1 MRRARE
7 QILRPLHCPIALSG
21 GLWYAAAMNTEQH
34 ILCLAART
42 ALEPIVER
50 QLVELLRGSID
61 WERLWAQGH
70 LHEVLPL
77 LTVTLRRLAAQAPI
91 PAPWLAQAQRRYYAT
106 MLRNT
111 ALADE
116 LLRILAAFRQAGVAA
131 LPVKGLVL
139 AETLYGSLALRP
151 LGDLD
156 VLVRPADLPRARAA
170 LGELGF
176 AQAKEPGYEN
186 AYHPYHDPPYYR
198 RAVGGPICLELHWGL
213 WASHFFQ
220 LETDAL
226 WRRAVPAQLHG
237 AALSILSPED
247 TLLHLA
253 IHRSRSALRLRF
265 VCDVAE
271 LLRRYRATLDWDY
284 LLAQTQAAGARTTL
298 FYTLALAAELLEA
311 PLPDGLLDHLHI
323 SRMKRKLLDH
333 TCGATALFR
342 PAEPDDLSQ
351 QPHLILRVFEQDG
364 AGHILQ
370 ALGASLA
377 RTARKN
383 IYSYRRA
390 RRPDGSGD
398 SAPE

>member
-1 MRRARE
+1 
-7 QILRPLHCPIALSG
+7 
-21 GLWYAAAMNTEQH
+21 MNTEQH

-50 QLVELLRGSID
+50 QLVELLRGPID

-77 LTVTLRRLAAQAPI
+77 LTVTLRRLAAQVPI
-91 PAPWLAQAQRRYYAT
+91 PAPWLERAQRRYYAT

-111 ALADE
+111 TLADE
-116 LLRILAAFRQAGVAA
+116 LLRVLAAFRQAGVAA

-156 VLVRPADLPRARAA
+156 ILVRQADLPRARAT
-170 LGELGF
+170 LSELSF
-176 AQAKEPGYEN
+176 AQADEPGYEN

-198 RAVGGPICLELHWGL
+198 RAIGGSICLELHWGL
-213 WASHFFQ
+213 WASHFFK
-220 LETDAL
+220 LEPDAL
-226 WRRAVPAQLHG
+226 WQRAVPAQLHG
-237 AALSILSPED
+237 ATLSILSPED

-271 LLRRYRATLDWDY
+271 LLRRHRATLDWEY
-284 LLAQTQAAGARTTL
+284 LLAQAQAAGARTTM

-311 PLPDGLLDHLHI
+311 PVPDGLLARLQV
-323 SRMKRKLLDH
+323 SRVKRRLLDH
-333 TCGATALFR
+333 TCGAAALFR
-342 PAEPDDLSQ
+342 PADPDDLSQ
-351 QPHLILRVFEQDG
+351 QPHLILRIFEQDG
-364 AGHILQ
+364 VCHILQ

-383 IYSYRRA
+383 IYTYRRA
-390 RRPDGSGD
+390 RRPGGSSN
-398 SAPE
+398 SAAE

>member
-1 MRRARE
+1 
-7 QILRPLHCPIALSG
+7 
-21 GLWYAAAMNTEQH
+21 MNTEQR

-42 ALEPIVER
+42 VLEPIVER
-50 QLVELLRGSID
+50 QLIELLRGSID

-77 LTVTLRRLAAQAPI
+77 LTATLRRLAAQAPI
-91 PAPWLAQAQRRYYAT
+91 PAPWLARAQRRYYAT

-116 LLRILAAFRQAGVAA
+116 LLRVLAAFQQAEVAA

-156 VLVRPADLPRARAA
+156 VLVRPTDLPRARAA
-170 LGELGF
+170 LAELGF
-176 AQAKEPGYEN
+176 AQADEPGYEN

-220 LETDAL
+220 LDTDAL
-226 WRRAVPAQLHG
+226 WRRAVPAQIHG

-271 LLRRYRATLDWDY
+271 LLRCYRATLDWEY
-284 LLAQTQAAGARTTL
+284 VLAQTQAAGARTTM
-298 FYTLALAAELLEA
+298 FYTLALAVDLLEA
-311 PLPDGLLDHLHI
+311 HVPDGLLARLHI
-323 SRMKRKLLDH
+323 NRMKRSLLDH
-333 TCGATALFR
+333 TCGTTALFR
-342 PAEPDDLSQ
+342 LAEPDDLSQ
-351 QPHLILRVFEQDG
+351 QPHLILRIFEQDG

-370 ALGASLA
+370 ALGTSLA
-377 RTARKN
+377 RTVRKN
-383 IYSYRRA
+383 MYSYRRA
-390 RRPDGSGD
+390 RRLGASGD
-398 SAPE
+398 RAPE

>member
-1 MRRARE
+1 
-7 QILRPLHCPIALSG
+7 
-21 GLWYAAAMNTEQH
+21 MNTEQH

-42 ALEPIVER
+42 TLEPIVER
-50 QLVELLRGSID
+50 QLVELLHGPLN

-77 LTVTLRRLAAQAPI
+77 LTATLRRLAAQAPI

-116 LLRILAAFRQAGVAA
+116 LLRVLAAFRQADIAA
-131 LPVKGLVL
+131 LPVKGVVL

-156 VLVRPADLPRARAA
+156 VLVQPADLPRARAA

-176 AQAKEPGYEN
+176 AQADQPGYEN

-198 RAVGGPICLELHWGL
+198 RATGSPICLELHWGL
-213 WASHFFQ
+213 WARHFFQ

-226 WRRAVPAQLHG
+226 WQRVVPAQIHG
-237 AALSILSPED
+237 TTLSILSPED

-265 VCDVAE
+265 VCDIAE
-271 LLRRYRATLDWDY
+271 LLRHHRATLDWEY
-284 LLAQTQAAGARTTL
+284 LLAQTQAAGARTTM
-298 FYTLALAAELLEA
+298 FYTLALAVDLLEA
-311 PLPDGLLDHLHI
+311 PVPDGLLARLNI
-323 SRMKRKLLDH
+323 NRLKRRLLDH
-333 TCGATALFR
+333 TCGTAALFR
-342 PAEPDDLSQ
+342 PVEPDDLSQ
-351 QPHLILRVFEQDG
+351 QPHLILRIFEQDG

-370 ALGASLA
+370 AFGASLA

-383 IYSYRRA
+383 IYNYRRT
-390 RRPDGSGD
+390 RRPSASSDP
-398 SAPE
+398 APE

>member
-1 MRRARE
+1 
-7 QILRPLHCPIALSG
+7 LTN
-21 GLWYAAAMNTEQH
+21 AMNTEQRV
-34 ILCLAART
+34 LCLAART
-42 ALEPIVER
+42 VLEPIVER
-50 QLVELLRGSID
+50 QLVELLRGPID
-61 WERLWAQGH
+61 WEQLWAQGH

-77 LTVTLRRLAAQAPI
+77 LTVTLRRLASQAPI
-91 PAPWLAQAQRRYYAT
+91 PAAWLARAQRRYYAT

-116 LLRILAAFRQAGVAA
+116 LLRVLAAFRQAGVSV

-156 VLVRPADLPRARAA
+156 ILVQSADLPRARAA
-170 LGELGF
+170 LSELGF
-176 AQAKEPGYEN
+176 AQADEPGYEN

-226 WRRAVPAQLHG
+226 WRRTVPAQLHG
-237 AALSILSPED
+237 ATLSILSPED

-271 LLRRYRATLDWDY
+271 LLRRHRATLDWEY
-284 LLAQTQAAGARTTL
+284 LLAQTQAAGARTTM
-298 FYTLALAAELLEA
+298 FYTLALAADLLEA
-311 PLPDGLLDHLHI
+311 PVPDGLLARLHV
-323 SRMKRKLLDH
+323 SRMKRRLLDQ
-333 TCGATALFR
+333 TCGTSALFR
-342 PAEPDDLSQ
+342 PALPDDLSQ

-370 ALGASLA
+370 ALGTSLA

-383 IYSYRRA
+383 LYRYRRA
-390 RRPDGSGD
+390 RQPGGSGKP
-398 SAPE
+398 APE

>member
-7 QILRPLHCPIALSG
+7 YIPRPLHCLIALIG
-21 GLWYAAAMNTEQH
+21 GLWYAAGMNTEQH

-42 ALEPIVER
+42 TLEPIAER
-50 QLVELLRGSID
+50 QLIDLLRGPID

-77 LTVTLRRLAAQAPI
+77 LTATLRRLATQAPI
-91 PAPWLAQAQRRYYAT
+91 PTPWMEQAQRRYYAT

-116 LLRILAAFRQAGVAA
+116 LLRVLAAFQQAGVAA

-156 VLVRPADLPRARAA
+156 VLVRPTDLPRARAA
-170 LGELGF
+170 LSELGF
-176 AQAKEPGYEN
+176 AQAAEPGFEN
-186 AYHPYHDPPYYR
+186 AYHPFHDPPYYR

-220 LETDAL
+220 LEPDAL
-226 WRRAVPAQLHG
+226 WQRAVPAQIHG
-237 AALSILSPED
+237 ATLSILSPED

-271 LLRRYRATLDWDY
+271 LLGRHRATLDWEY
-284 LLAQTQAAGARTTL
+284 LLLQAQAAGARTTM
-298 FYTLALAAELLEA
+298 FYTLALAADLLEA
-311 PLPDGLLDHLHI
+311 PLPNGVLARLRI
-323 SRMKRKLLDH
+323 SRLKRRLLDH
-333 TCGATALFR
+333 TCGTAALFR
-342 PAEPDDLSQ
+342 PAAPDDLSQ

-364 AGHILQ
+364 AGHILR
-370 ALGASLA
+370 ALGASLV
-377 RTARKN
+377 RTIRKYV
-383 IYSYRRA
+383 YSYRSA
-390 RRPDGSGD
+390 RPSGASGD
-398 SAPE
+398 PAPE

>member
-1 MRRARE
+1 
-7 QILRPLHCPIALSG
+7 
-21 GLWYAAAMNTEQH
+21 MNTEQR

-42 ALEPIVER
+42 VLEPIVER
-50 QLVELLRGSID
+50 QLVELLRGPID

-77 LTVTLRRLAAQAPI
+77 LTVTLRRLAAQVPI
-91 PAPWLAQAQRRYYAT
+91 PAPWLERAQRRYYAT

-111 ALADE
+111 TLADE
-116 LLRILAAFRQAGVAA
+116 LLRALAAFRQAGVAA

-156 VLVRPADLPRARAA
+156 ILVQPADLPRARAA

-176 AQAKEPGYEN
+176 AQADEPGYEN
-186 AYHPYHDPPYYR
+186 AHHPYHDPPYYR
-198 RAVGGPICLELHWGL
+198 KAVGGAICLELHWRL

-226 WRRAVPAQLHG
+226 WRRAVPTQLHG
-237 AALSILSPED
+237 ATLSILSPED

-271 LLRRYRATLDWDY
+271 LLRRYHATLDWEY
-284 LLAQTQAAGARTTL
+284 LLAQTQAAGARTTM
-298 FYTLALAAELLEA
+298 FYTLALAADLLEA
-311 PLPDGLLDHLHI
+311 PVPDGLLARLHV
-323 SRMKRKLLDH
+323 SRMKRRLLDH
-333 TCGATALFR
+333 TCGSAALFR
-342 PAEPDDLSQ
+342 PAEPDVLSQ
-351 QPHLILRVFEQDG
+351 QPHLILRIFEQDG
-364 AGHILQ
+364 VGHIIQ

-377 RTARKN
+377 RTAGKN

-390 RRPDGSGD
+390 RRGMRDAG
-398 SAPE
+398 

>member
-1 MRRARE
+1 MNIE
-7 QILRPLHCPIALSG
+7 QR
-21 GLWYAAAMNTEQH
+21 

-50 QLVELLRGSID
+50 QLIELLRGPIN

-91 PAPWLAQAQRRYYAT
+91 PVPWMERAQRRYYAT

-111 ALADE
+111 TLADE
-116 LLRILAAFRQAGVAA
+116 LLRVLVTLRQAGVAA

-156 VLVRPADLPRARAA
+156 ILVRPADLPRARAA

-176 AQAKEPGYEN
+176 VQADEPGYEN
-186 AYHPYHDPPYYR
+186 AFHPYHDPPYYR
-198 RAVGGPICLELHWGL
+198 RALGGSICLELHWGL

-220 LETDAL
+220 LESDML
-226 WRRAVPAQLHG
+226 WRRAVPAQIHG
-237 AALSILSPED
+237 ATVSILSPED

-271 LLRRYRATLDWDY
+271 LLRRYRSTLDWEY
-284 LLAQTQAAGARTTL
+284 LMAQTQAAGARTTM
-298 FYTLALAAELLEA
+298 FYTLALAADLLEA
-311 PLPDGLLDHLHI
+311 PVPDGLLARLHV
-323 SRMKRKLLDH
+323 SRVKRRLLEQ
-333 TCGATALFR
+333 TCGTTALFR
-342 PAEPDDLSQ
+342 AADPEDLSQ
-351 QPHLILRVFEQDG
+351 QPHLILRIFEQDG
-364 AGHILQ
+364 ASHILQ
-370 ALGASLA
+370 ALGKSLI

-390 RRPDGSGD
+390 RRVTSSGD
-398 SAPE
+398 PAPE

>member
-1 MRRARE
+1 
-7 QILRPLHCPIALSG
+7 
-21 GLWYAAAMNTEQH
+21 MNTEQRV
-34 ILCLAART
+34 LCLAART
-42 ALEPIVER
+42 VLEPIVER
-50 QLVELLRGSID
+50 QLIELLRGPID
-61 WERLWAQGH
+61 WDRLWAQGH

-77 LTVTLRRLAAQAPI
+77 LTATLRRLATQAPI

-116 LLRILAAFRQAGVAA
+116 LLRVLAAFRQAGVAA

-156 VLVRPADLPRARAA
+156 VLVRPSDLPRARAA

-176 AQAKEPGYEN
+176 AQADQPGYEN
-186 AYHPYHDPPYYR
+186 AYHPFHDPPYYR
-198 RAVGGPICLELHWGL
+198 RAAGGPVCLELHWGL

-220 LETDAL
+220 LESDML
-226 WRRAVPAQLHG
+226 WRRAAPARIHG
-237 AALSILSPED
+237 ADLSILSPED

-271 LLRRYRATLDWDY
+271 LLRRHHATLDWEY
-284 LLAQTQAAGARTTL
+284 LLAQTQAAGARTTM

-311 PLPDGLLDHLHI
+311 PLPDGLLARLHV
-323 SRMKRKLLDH
+323 SRIKRRLLEH
-333 TCGATALFR
+333 TCGAAALFR
-342 PAEPDDLSQ
+342 PAAPDDLSQ
-351 QPHLILRVFEQDG
+351 QPHLILRIFEQDG
-364 AGHILQ
+364 AGHILR
-370 ALGASLA
+370 ALAASLA
-377 RTARKN
+377 RTTRKK
-383 IYSYRRA
+383 IYGYRRIRHSA
-390 RRPDGSGD
+390 RAGD
-398 SAPE
+398 PAPE